1 LEKKYT
7 RENRPIFPKKAV
19 ITGGMPYGNKQLHFG
34 HIGGVFV
41 FADIFTR
48 FLRDRIGAEN
58 VIFVSGTD
66 CYGSPIEESYRKL
79 KADGYTGSILD
90 FVSDNNARHKKTLE
104 SYHIST
110 DIFDGSAIGE
120 AGENHQK
127 YTLEFIRTL
136 YENGHLEKITTK
148 QFFDESAGIF
158 LNGRQVIGRCPVA
171 GCGSSK
177 AYADECELGHSYLP
191 KDLIAPKST
200 VSGETPV
207 MRDVTN
213 WYYKLPRD
221 LGILKSWVDEI
232 RPQKT
237 TRPVV
242 SKTISEFL
250 EPPVLFVM
258 NESREIFD
266 SVAQNLVGYEII
278 EDPKKSSFTVKF
290 DDLNNRE
297 AAEEIL
303 GAAGIRYRAG
313 KTLVPF
319 RLTGNAEWGLAAP
332 VLEDEPPSTV
342 WVWPES
348 LWAPISFTQT
358 VLKKR
363 GQPRGN
369 WREWWCSKDARVYQ
383 FIGQDNIY
391 FYAVAE
397 PAMFMGIN
405 GADMHL
411 PKDDELQIPTFV
423 ANHHILFLDKKASSS
438 GDIKPPMADDLLNF
452 YTAEQLR
459 MHFFSLGLGMRSVSF
474 QPKPFN
480 PAAKPEDSDPALKE
494 GFLLNNVYNR
504 IVRTC
509 LYEVQKTGTTSEGN
523 AQSGLN
529 STTETTGGKM
539 PIGTVSPEV
548 LKWAEEAIL
557 EYEQYMYRFEFHQ
570 VSYVLDSFIR
580 KISKYMSR
588 NKTETDKSGDNDR
601 RRQWLTDVFYGIKVA
616 QTLLHPVAPEG
627 VELVREYLNLPES
640 IYDWQSVFD
649 NLTDLFPN
657 ETEHEVKY
665 LPPRFDFF
673 KKHESQLIDN

>member
-7 RENRPIFPKKAV
+7 RENRPEFPKRAV

-41 FADIFTR
+41 FADVYTR
-48 FLRDRIGAEN
+48 FLRDRIGAHN
-58 VIFVSGTD
+58 VLFVSGTD

-79 KADGYTGSILD
+79 KAEGYTGSILD
-90 FVSDNNARHKKTLE
+90 FVTENNARHKKTLAA
-104 SYHIST
+104 YKISP

-120 AGENHQK
+120 TGENHAH

-136 YENGHLEKITTK
+136 YENGHLEKIETK

-158 LNGRQVIGRCPVA
+158 LNGRQVIGKCPVA
-171 GCGSSK
+171 GCNSSK

-191 KDLIAPKST
+191 KDLINPKST

-207 MRDVTN
+207 MRNVIN
-213 WYYKLPRD
+213 RYYKLPRD
-221 LGILKSWVDEI
+221 LNILREWVESVK
-232 RPQKT
+232 PLKT
-237 TRPVV
+237 TRAVV
-242 SKTISEFL
+242 SKTVSEFL

-258 NESREIFD
+258 NDYREKFD
-266 SVAQNLVGYEII
+266 TIAKNLVGCEII
-278 EDPKKSSFTVKF
+278 EDPKKTSFTVKF
-290 DDLNNRE
+290 DDLKNRE
-297 AAEEIL
+297 AAEDIL
-303 GAAGIRYRAG
+303 NESGIRYRAG

-319 RLTGNAEWGLAAP
+319 RLTGNAEWSLKAP
-332 VLEDEPPSTV
+332 VLENEPPATV

-358 VLKKR
+358 VLARR
-363 GQPRGN
+363 GLPPES
-369 WREWWCSKDARVYQ
+369 WRDWWCSTDARVYQ

-397 PAMFMGIN
+397 PAMLMGIN
-405 GADMHL
+405 SRDMHI
-411 PKDDELQIPTFV
+411 PIDGELQIPTFV

-459 MHFFSLGLGMRSVSF
+459 MHFLSLGLGMRSVSF

-504 IVRTC
+504 IVRTV
-509 LYEVQKTGTTSEGN
+509 LYEAQKVCD
-523 AQSGLN
+523 AN
-529 STTETTGGKM
+529 SDGDTVKL
-539 PIGTVSPEV
+539 PIGAVSPEISE
-548 LKWAEEAIL
+548 WAEDAIL

-570 VSYVLDSFIR
+570 VTYVLDSFIR

-588 NKTETDKSGDNDR
+588 CKTQTDKSGDEER
-601 RRQWLTDVFYGIKVA
+601 RRQWLIDLFYGIKVA
-616 QTLLHPVAPEG
+616 QTLLHPIAPDG
-627 VELVREYLNLPES
+627 VETVREYLNLPES
-640 IYDWQSVFD
+640 IYDWNNVFD
-649 NLTDLFPN
+649 KLTDIFPN
-657 ETEHEVKY
+657 ETEHKVKF

-673 KKHESQLIDN
+673 KKHETQLAENTN

>member
-7 RENRPIFPKKAV
+7 RENRPIFPKRAV

-41 FADIFTR
+41 FADIYTR

-79 KADGYTGSILD
+79 KSDGYTGSILD
-90 FVSDNNARHKKTLE
+90 FVTENNARHKNTLKN
-104 SYHIST
+104 YYISP

-120 AGENHQK
+120 AGENHQE

-221 LGILKSWVDEI
+221 LDILRDWVNEI

-258 NESREIFD
+258 NDCREIFD
-266 SVAQNLVGYEII
+266 SVAKNLVGCEII

-290 DDLNNRE
+290 DDLKNRE
-297 AAEEIL
+297 AAEDIL
-303 GAAGIRYRAG
+303 AAAGIRYRAG

-332 VLEDEPPSTV
+332 VLEDEPNSTV

-363 GQPRGN
+363 GQPSES
-369 WREWWCSKDARVYQ
+369 WRDWWCSKDAQVYQ

-411 PKDDELQIPTFV
+411 PNEDELQIPAFV

-438 GDIKPPMADDLLNF
+438 GDIKPPMADELLNF

-509 LYEVQKTGTTSEGN
+509 LYEVQKGSK
-523 AQSGLN
+523 N
-529 STTETTGGKM
+529 SL
-539 PIGTVSPEV
+539 PIGVVSPEV
-548 LKWAEEAIL
+548 LQWAEDVIL

-588 NKTETDKSGDNDR
+588 LKTETDKSGDNDR
-601 RRQWLTDVFYGIKVA
+601 RRQWLTDVFYGIKVT

-640 IYDWQSVFD
+640 IYDWRNVFD
-649 NLTDLFPN
+649 TLTDLFPN
-657 ETEHEVKY
+657 ESEHEVKN

-673 KKHESQLIDN
+673 KKHESQLVEN